1 MLERYRI
8 DDPVEAVQIHGICGF
23 FGILNVGI
31 FGNEYGLITTS
42 ENSFKQFGIQI
53 MGALAIGLW
62 GFVCSYIYFKTV
74 NNLGRLRVN
83 KFYEIVGID
92 IVMHTMSDQ
101 IGDNDDFDRDSR
113 TQQYQND
120 IMRSRIKKRIE
131 EESKLNDG
139 NYDESISEVSYND

>member
-1 MLERYRI
+1 
-8 DDPVEAVQIHGICGF
+8 
-23 FGILNVGI
+23 
-31 FGNEYGLITTS
+31 
-42 ENSFKQFGIQI
+42 

-74 NNLGRLRVN
+74 SNLGRLRVN

-131 EESKLNDG
+131 EDSKLNDG
-139 NYDESISEVSYND
+139 NYDDSLSDASNYNLDGMEIQGADM

>member
-1 MLERYRI
+1 LERYRI

-23 FGILNVGI
+23 FGVLNVGI

-62 GFVCSYIYFKTV
+62 GFICSYIYFKTV
-74 NNLGRLRVN
+74 SNLGRLRVN

-139 NYDESISEVSYND
+139 NYEDTVSEASFND

>member
-1 MLERYRI
+1 
-8 DDPVEAVQIHGICGF
+8 
-23 FGILNVGI
+23 LNVGI

-53 MGALAIGLW
+53 VGAFAIGLW

-131 EESKLNDG
+131 EESKLNNG
-139 NYDESISEVSYND
+139 NYDDSVSEISYNDQQIMNLQEGEMQQM

>member
-1 MLERYRI
+1 MERYRI

-23 FGILNVGI
+23 FGVLNVGI

-62 GFVCSYIYFKTV
+62 GFICSYIYFKTV
-74 NNLGRLRVN
+74 SNLGRLRVN

-139 NYDESISEVSYND
+139 NYEDTVSEASFND